1 MVQWLTN
8 PIRNHGVGG
17 SIPGLAEWVKNL
29 NAVAWVT
36 GEVWVQSPAQHSG
49 RICFAAAVGHK
60 CSSHSIPD
68 LGTKIP
74 HKGAERCDQKNKS

>member
-1 MVQWLTN
+1 MAQ
-8 PIRNHGVGG
+8 
-17 SIPGLAEWVKNL
+17 WVKNL

-60 CSSHSIPD
+60 CSSHSIPGP
-68 LGTKIP
+68 GTFSYAA
-74 HKGAERCDQKNKS
+74 GAVIRGEKKEKYNF